1 MKFGH
6 SVIRQLAKLEIE
18 AEDIESKLE
27 YKKYDLTN
35 CLNSVATCCLYR
47 CYNILV
53 FLTTVFTNITQF
65 IWVPNTTLDLALQ
78 PSQPSFILLTLLT
91 G

>member
-53 FLTTVFTNITQF
+53 FLTTVFT
-65 IWVPNTTLDLALQ
+65 TLDLTLQ
-78 PSQPSFILLTLLT
+78 PSQPSFILLTMLT